1 MKESQDNNNRTPD
14 AGDAGVA
21 VASGTSATERFERG
35 EGMRELYERMRPD
48 QRTAIA
54 GEFIRLLTLAGDD
67 HVEQFRQK
75 FQERT
80 QLTDSASD
88 DLLSADQVTAVDSY
102 VRQQHPEMIARILQ
116 HPVTRSALE
125 TPGAPATN
133 EEPGVPANKD
143 KIMPTENVATSGAA
157 YATAWGMM
165 ELGGEE
171 ANRLAEAPHEFGVG
185 PGGEVERE
193 QRLLE
198 NEGEEGQR
206 PTEEPP
212 EQSS

>member
-1 MKESQDNNNRTPD
+1 MKDSQDNNHMPG
-14 AGDAGVA
+14 ASAA
-21 VASGTSATERFERG
+21 VASTTRATERFERG
-35 EGMRELYERMRPD
+35 TEMRALYERMRPD

-80 QLTDSASD
+80 QLTGSASD
-88 DLLSADQVTAVDSY
+88 DLLSADQVEAIDSY
-102 VRQQHPEMIARILQ
+102 VRQSHPEMIAQLLS
-116 HPVTRSALE
+116 HPVTRSTLE
-125 TPGAPATN
+125 MPGAP
-133 EEPGVPANKD
+133 PANKD

-157 YATAWGMM
+157 YATSWEMM

-171 ANRLAEAPHEFGVG
+171 ANRLAEAPHELGVG

-198 NEGEEGQR
+198 NEGEEGLR

-212 EQSS
+212 GSNL

>member
-1 MKESQDNNNRTPD
+1 MKDSQDNSHMPG
-14 AGDAGVA
+14 ASAA
-21 VASGTSATERFERG
+21 VATGTSATERFERG
-35 EGMRELYERMRPD
+35 TEMRELYERMRPD

-67 HVEQFRQK
+67 HVGQFQQK
-75 FQERT
+75 FQEHT
-80 QLTDSASD
+80 QLTDGASD
-88 DLLSADQVTAVDSY
+88 DLLSADQVAAVDSY
-102 VRQQHPEMIARILQ
+102 VRQHHPEMIAQMLQ

-125 TPGAPATN
+125 MPGAPAAD
-133 EEPGVPANKD
+133 EEPDVPANKD

-171 ANRLAEAPHEFGVG
+171 ANRLAEAPHEFGAG
-185 PGGEVERE
+185 PAGEVERE

-198 NEGEEGQR
+198 NEGEEGQH

-212 EQSS
+212 AQSS

>member
-1 MKESQDNNNRTPD
+1 MKDSQDNNHMPG
-14 AGDAGVA
+14 ASAA
-21 VASGTSATERFERG
+21 VASGTSAIELFERG
-35 EGMRELYERMRPD
+35 TEMRALYERMRPD

-80 QLTDSASD
+80 QLTGSASD
-88 DLLSADQVTAVDSY
+88 DLLSAGQVEAIDSY
-102 VRQQHPEMIARILQ
+102 VRQSHPEMIAQLLS
-116 HPVTRSALE
+116 HPVTRSTLE
-125 TPGAPATN
+125 MPGAPPAD
-133 EEPGVPANKD
+133 EEPDVPANKD

-157 YATAWGMM
+157 YATSWEMM

-171 ANRLAEAPHEFGVG
+171 ANRLAEAPHELGVG

-198 NEGEEGQR
+198 NEGEEGLR

-212 EQSS
+212 GSNL

>member
-1 MKESQDNNNRTPD
+1 MKDSQDNNHMPG
-14 AGDAGVA
+14 ASAA
-21 VASGTSATERFERG
+21 VASGTSATELFERG
-35 EGMRELYERMRPD
+35 TEMRALYERMRPD

-80 QLTDSASD
+80 QLTGSASD
-88 DLLSADQVTAVDSY
+88 DLLSAGQVEAIDSY
-102 VRQQHPEMIARILQ
+102 VRQSHPEMIAQLLS
-116 HPVTRSALE
+116 HPVTRSTLE
-125 TPGAPATN
+125 MPGAPPAD
-133 EEPGVPANKD
+133 EEPDVPANKD

-157 YATAWGMM
+157 YATSWEMM

-171 ANRLAEAPHEFGVG
+171 ANRLAEAPHELGVG

-198 NEGEEGQR
+198 KEGEEGLR

-212 EQSS
+212 GSNL

>member
-1 MKESQDNNNRTPD
+1 MNESQDSNHVP
-14 AGDAGVA
+14 DAGVA
-21 VASGTSATERFERG
+21 VASTTSATERFERG
-35 EGMRELYERMRPD
+35 TEMRALYERMRPD

-54 GEFIRLLTLAGDD
+54 GEFIRLLTLAGDN

-80 QLTDSASD
+80 QLTDGASD
-88 DLLSADQVTAVDSY
+88 HLLSAGQVEAIDSY
-102 VRQQHPEMIARILQ
+102 VRQSHPEMIAQMLQ

-125 TPGAPATN
+125 MPGVPPAE
-133 EEPGVPANKD
+133 EEPDVPANKD

-157 YATAWGMM
+157 YATSWEMM

-198 NEGEEGQR
+198 NEGEEGLR

-212 EQSS
+212 ERSS